1 MAKKKTTTT
10 KVKETEKESVLLTS
24 LPQNILK
31 IGGHV
36 EEDKNI
42 YISQKVYKAIHNFT
56 KDKLENESGGMLT
69 LSKEQ
74 AKLTLL

>member
-1 MAKKKTTTT
+1 MANKKKTTTK
-10 KVKETEKESVLLTS
+10 KVKEAEKKSELLSS

-42 YISQKVYKAIHNFT
+42 YIFCK
-56 KDKLENESGGMLT
+56 
-69 LSKEQ
+69 
-74 AKLTLL
+74 